1 MYMKCFRRI
10 KFKDLTP
17 IIDLFETYQAQ
28 KDVFRVD
35 ENFAFRTRAE
45 RFYQLNQNQ
54 DKNNQKHQNNNA
66 SRNVELDK
74 DLMSTE
80 YLQSKQE
87 MQSTANDKL
96 ISQQEIDK
104 YAMQTS
110 FTNNASVLDVHT
122 EHSPLFNNDIN
133 QISNM

>member
-1 MYMKCFRRI
+1 MKCFRRI